1 MRQQVD
7 LRPSRRAHIS
17 CADSKPPCATSGA
30 CSQQTSA
37 EDLETLA
44 TEFAALEAEVTMLRM
59 DEGAAHVP
67 ADVSSKEDATTR
79 V

>member
-1 MRQQVD
+1 MTRVD
-7 LRPSRRAHIS
+7 PVKTHEI
-17 CADSKPPCATSGA
+17 
-30 CSQQTSA
+30 
-37 EDLETLA
+37 
-44 TEFAALEAEVTMLRM
+44 AALEAEVTMLRM